1 MTIAPN
7 YIKKN
12 TIKKHAKKINYKNQ
26 NLKFNKIINLKKFVT
41 ILFFLLLHK
50 ITRSG

>member
-26 NLKFNKIINLKKFVT
+26 NLKFNKIINLKKICHYF
-41 ILFFLLLHK
+41 IFFI
-50 ITRSG
+50 IT